1 MVRLIMLKIDKSTN
15 QLGTYI
21 NDFIDCDRDGTV
33 RVELDPGDYYLV
45 IEVDW
50 KCSYTRNIVVNFYGQ
65 HPVNFS
71 EDATPLDINNLFN
84 EIVVLHEKFTDK
96 ERIYEYAKDN
106 KIRRTTGSVAGYIYY
121 HYTNKSADNNY
132 LCETVSLKEKKYVDL
147 VGEK

>member
-1 MVRLIMLKIDKSTN
+1 MVRLIVLKIDKFTN

-33 RVELDPGDYYLV
+33 RVELDPGEYYLV

-50 KCSYTRNIVVNFYGQ
+50 KCSFSRSLVVNYYGQ
-65 HPVNFS
+65 HPVNLV
-71 EDATPLDINNLFN
+71 EDATKLEMSSLFN
-84 EIVVLHEKFTDK
+84 EIVLLHEKYTEK

-121 HYTNKSADNNY
+121 HYSNKSVDNNY
-132 LCETVSLKEKKYVDL
+132 LC
-147 VGEK
+147 